1 MSVTVS
7 GGQTWAQEP
16 EQVLTP
22 GESLPL
28 MYRAMPRAST
38 RKLPVPGWLLIKTTG
53 APGVGVAV
61 GAPAPLSEAD
71 AQPARNRARTNQP
84 APMRVDEME
93 NIVLFINPPK
103 SLFQGVKNYV
113 FHTLKK

>member
-1 MSVTVS
+1 
-7 GGQTWAQEP
+7 
-16 EQVLTP
+16 
-22 GESLPL
+22 
-28 MYRAMPRAST
+28 MPRAST
-38 RKLPVPGWLLIKTTG
+38 RKLPRPGAPGWLLINTTG

-61 GAPAPLSEAD
+61 GSGVPELLPAA
-71 AQPARNRARTNQP
+71 AAHPAKNRARASQP

-103 SLFQGVKNYV
+103 SLFQGVKNVV